1 MAHHQEIQERQEILF
16 QFSHRELS
24 IYMYQH
30 FINPNKLVNWTDQVD
45 MSMALQFT
53 IIRTIRVDKNN
64 IRTRIEDGW

>member
-30 FINPNKLVNWTDQVD
+30 FINPNKLLNWTDQVD
-45 MSMALQFT
+45 GT
-53 IIRTIRVDKNN
+53 PVYYNTNN
-64 IRTRIEDGW
+64 TGR